1 MPHVTFLIME
11 PEVLV
16 DTNSVREVMGFT
28 GHPFKRKFQQIMN
41 WPLGKCVSYQYKAYV
56 NTDL

>member
-1 MPHVTFLIME
+1 MAFLIME

-28 GHPFKRKFQQIMN
+28 EWAPFQKKVSANYKLASGEM
-41 WPLGKCVSYQYKAYV
+41 CVLSI
-56 NTDL
+56 